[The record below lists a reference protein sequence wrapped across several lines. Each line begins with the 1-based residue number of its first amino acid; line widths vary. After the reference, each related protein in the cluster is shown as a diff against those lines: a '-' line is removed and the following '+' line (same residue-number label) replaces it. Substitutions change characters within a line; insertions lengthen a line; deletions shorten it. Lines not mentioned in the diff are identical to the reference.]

1 MYLNNSFNDPC
12 GQALLGRL
20 GFGSG
25 EQHDYLRDWG
35 ADRAVRLY
43 SCEPFL
49 LDSLRGELANLA
61 EGGTVESNRFI
72 S

>member
-1 MYLNNSFNDPC
+1 
-12 GQALLGRL
+12 L
-20 GFGSG
+20 GFGSS

-49 LDSLRGELANLA
+49 LDSLWGELANLA
-61 EGGTVESNRFI
+61 ESGTVESNRFI
-72 S
+72 A